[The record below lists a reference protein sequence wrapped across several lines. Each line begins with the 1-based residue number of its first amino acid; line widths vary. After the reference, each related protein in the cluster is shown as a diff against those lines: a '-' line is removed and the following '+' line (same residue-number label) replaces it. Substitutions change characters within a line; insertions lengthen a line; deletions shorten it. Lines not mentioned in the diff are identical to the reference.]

1 MRKVA
6 QRGKSIK
13 FAQDGTRK
21 EGLPKSGKPLSA
33 KESNFISNA
42 KLSAGRLRER
52 RNMTP
57 EQKAQYERDMEYARN
72 LNAMYEKQYGKAPAP
87 VALPNTPK
95 PAQKSGGKTK
105 KAQKGGVIKSKSTAP
120 KRTMKESGPYKEFQK
135 RFGKAQKGVKAK
147 AKYGAATKKASSKRS
162 K

>member
-13 FAQDGTRK
+13 VAQDGTRK

-72 LNAMYEKQYGKAPAP
+72 LNAMYEKQFGKAPAP
-87 VALPNTPK
+87 VPLPNTPK
-95 PAQKSGGKTK
+95 PAQKTGGKTK
-105 KAQKGGVIKSKSTAP
+105 KAQIGTKT
-120 KRTMKESGPYKEFQK
+120 
-135 RFGKAQKGVKAK
+135 KAKYGTKAK